1 MFFTKTLAASGLLAA
16 ANAHML
22 MKSPTPFP
30 SQNGKN
36 GPLEADG
43 SNFPCKYTGADTF
56 SGGEVNTYPQGSK
69 QTLSTIGQAVH
80 GGGSCQISITYDTAP
95 TKDSVWKVI
104 HSIEGGCPARNTPGN
119 AGGDASAVA
128 PDTYDFTVPD
138 DLPTGKGVVAW
149 TWLNR
154 VGNRE
159 FYMNCGAVEITGSGG
174 SKDAYN
180 ALPDM
185 TVLNI
190 MGKATVADGSDV
202 QFANPGKSPENNLGS
217 QVYLEVGGAGVGVG
231 VGIGAGS
238 GSGSSAAPTTTAA
251 AAPSETAPAGGVF
264 ISIPASSAAAAP
276 TTAPAAAPTSAA
288 AVPTSAAAAPTTV
301 ASPPAAAPTG
311 GSGSGS
317 SAGALT
323 GACTVEGTFNCIGG
337 TSFQQ
342 CASGAWSAVQPMA
355 AGTQCS
361 AGQSTNMKI
370 AAAGKKRSARA
381 FRA

>member
-30 SQNGKN
+30 SQNGLN
-36 GPLEADG
+36 GPLEVDG
-43 SNFPCKYTGADTF
+43 SNFPCKYSGADTF
-56 SGGEVNTYPQGSK
+56 TGGEVNTYPQGSK

-128 PDTYDFTVPD
+128 PDTYDFTVPE

-149 TWLNR
+149 TWLNK

-190 MGKATVADGSDV
+190 MGKDIVGDSSDV
-202 QFANPGKSPENNLGS
+202 KFANPGKSLENNLGS

-231 VGIGAGS
+231 IGAGA
-238 GSGSSAAPTTTAA
+238 GSSAAPTTTAA
-251 AAPSETAPAGGVF
+251 AAPSESAPAGGVF
-264 ISIPASSAAAAP
+264 LSVPASSAAP
-276 TTAPAAAPTSAA
+276 TTAPAAAPTAPAA
-288 AVPTSAAAAPTTV
+288 APTSAAAAPTTV
-301 ASPPAAAPTG
+301 ASPPAAAPTAPAA

-317 SAGALT
+317 SGALT

-370 AAAGKKRSARA
+370 AAAGKKRSVRV